1 MFSRLPTLSVS
12 IKTRKVTQ
20 ILLRSLLLSL
30 LPVKVVSSCVRAMP
44 FALVFSHLSIRDI
57 SVKLGR
63 SVGRAP
69 LVVVGADH
77 VVFACLRGGVAHG
90 GPLGAVTFLDY
101 YRFVFFLFF
110 FFDSLL
116 SSDELRKLSRH
127 LFRSYLTL
135 WASAERNV

>member
-44 FALVFSHLSIRDI
+44 FALVFSHLSFRDI

-101 YRFVFFLFF
+101 YRFVVFF
-110 FFDSLL
+110 F
-116 SSDELRKLSRH
+116 
-127 LFRSYLTL
+127 
-135 WASAERNV
+135 

>member
-101 YRFVFFLFF
+101 YRFVFFFF
-110 FFDSLL
+110 FF
-116 SSDELRKLSRH
+116 
-127 LFRSYLTL
+127 
-135 WASAERNV
+135 